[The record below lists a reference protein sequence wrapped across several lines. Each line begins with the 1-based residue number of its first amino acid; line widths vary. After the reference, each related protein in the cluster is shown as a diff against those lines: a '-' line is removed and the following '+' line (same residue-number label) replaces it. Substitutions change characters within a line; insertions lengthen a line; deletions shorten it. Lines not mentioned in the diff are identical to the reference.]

1 MRERKNYSMGASDN
15 NVKLP
20 HIKEAKDKDNKK
32 NNLQDLVNR
41 MKIRKRDMKGF
52 Y

>member
-1 MRERKNYSMGASDN
+1 MGNSI
-15 NVKLP
+15 KLP
-20 HIKEAKDKDNKK
+20 QINEPKNKK
-32 NNLQDLVNR
+32 NNLQDLVNM